1 MDNRNDLWR
10 HVDANKER
18 LIALSDRVWGM
29 PEVCYTEKRSVAE
42 HIAELNKRA
51 SESELRLKRLYDA
64 IEAGV
69 ADIDDPALKDRIDGL
84 KAIRDQAKADAERAQ
99 AMLDNS
105 GATT

>member
-42 HIAELNKRA
+42 HVAELKHQGFRITEN
-51 SESELRLKRLYDA
+51 
-64 IEAGV
+64 V
-69 ADIDDPALKDRIDGL
+69 ADIPPVSDGRVAPLDGAGLGISLRPELFERPDATVRIT
-84 KAIRDQAKADAERAQ
+84 KI
-99 AMLDNS
+99 
-105 GATT
+105 

>member
-42 HIAELNKRA
+42 HIAELKHQ
-51 SESELRLKRLYDA
+51 
-64 IEAGV
+64 
-69 ADIDDPALKDRIDGL
+69 GL
-84 KAIRDQAKADAERAQ
+84 AAQ
-99 AMLDNS
+99 PR
-105 GATT
+105 

>member
-42 HIAELNKRA
+42 HIA
-51 SESELRLKRLYDA
+51 
-64 IEAGV
+64 G
-69 ADIDDPALKDRIDGL
+69 
-84 KAIRDQAKADAERAQ
+84 
-99 AMLDNS
+99 
-105 GATT
+105 